1 MLRLMSTWQLD
12 TTHSGVHFSV
22 RHLMVSKVRG
32 SFSKYSVDLA
42 FDPANPSA
50 GKVDVTIDAASIDTK
65 EEKRDGHLRSPDFFD
80 VEKYP
85 TLTFKSS
92 KVEAKDAE
100 NLVVHGD
107 LTIHGVTKPVS
118 LAVEFAGATKDPWG
132 NTKAG
137 FSAHTTIN
145 RKDFGL
151 GWNQALEAGGVLVGE
166 KVEIHIDLELTKG

>member
-1 MLRLMSTWQLD
+1 MSTWQLD

-42 FDPANPSA
+42 FDPANPAA
-50 GKVDVTIDAASIDTK
+50 GKVDVTIDASSIDTK

-80 VEKYP
+80 TEKYP
-85 TLTFKSS
+85 QITFKSTS
-92 KVEAKDAE
+92 VEAKDAE

-107 LTIHGVTKPVS
+107 LSIHGVTKSVA

-166 KVEIHIDLELTKG
+166 KVEIHIDLELVKA

>member
-1 MLRLMSTWQLD
+1 MLRRMSTWKLD

-65 EEKRDGHLRSPDFFD
+65 DEKRDGHLRSPDFFD

-166 KVEIHIDLELTKG
+166 KVEIHIDLELAKS